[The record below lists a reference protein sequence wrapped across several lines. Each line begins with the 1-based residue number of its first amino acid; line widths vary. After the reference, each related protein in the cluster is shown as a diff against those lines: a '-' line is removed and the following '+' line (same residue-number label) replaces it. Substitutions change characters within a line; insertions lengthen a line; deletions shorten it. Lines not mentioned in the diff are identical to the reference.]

1 METIGNR
8 IKSKR
13 KKLKMTQLELAQ
25 MLNVTDRA
33 VSKWEQNQ
41 GNPDISILPKIA
53 EIFNVSLDYLLTG
66 KEPKQEMV
74 IISKI
79 ELCAKNDDPSMLK
92 SLTSNKDENNKS
104 LLDYVKKYNSKKVL
118 KALIDSTSN
127 LASLFGYKQNFGK
140 LNVIKAIE
148 IMLLCIPVN
157 RERIVIK
164 NLYGKDIRE
173 ADNDFVSALNQKD
186 NYSKDVVDGFK
197 KIFEL
202 LVKDYKKLSNA
213 QKEYYF
219 GMKENEGENKEVS
232 CWFNAY
238 PYFVDYAIKE
248 NNKELC
254 ELLLTQ
260 IEKHNKWVEIG
271 LNNFKRQFPPR
282 IYPQYNFKGR
292 KVYLL
297 KSTVDY
303 LLDIKQFK
311 LAYRVNLLLSS
322 PYPKRKIE
330 LIEMENN
337 PNMTEKEKIEFRCV
351 DHHIIVPE
359 EIKKLKDLQYV
370 KFLLDNNYVIY
381 YEMVYKLLKNDKKTL
396 FKFFIDNN
404 LESFCDFLINGNNK
418 RLLTDCWWYF
428 NGNNELGLKQP
439 IIFNNDDK
447 NKVNIKN
454 YTIYVYRKKKSE
466 SEDFAMECEKEDENE
481 IINYI
486 ELYKK
491 ELFEKIKANV
501 EIEEKE
507 KQNKLEKSKLIKGLT
522 CEYFEK
528 LLLKEE
534 IEMFIIKLCSLF
546 DAILIFDYK
555 CDANDFADRMKQF
568 FDKNTPKSQ
577 YVDDWRGDSTINN
590 ITSWEENREL
600 LNKLRMKRNSI
611 VHPENDENIKL
622 SIVELKQC
630 LDFVFKVNG
639 GNINNG

>member
-1 METIGNR
+1 
-8 IKSKR
+8 
-13 KKLKMTQLELAQ
+13 
-25 MLNVTDRA
+25 
-33 VSKWEQNQ
+33 
-41 GNPDISILPKIA
+41 
-53 EIFNVSLDYLLTG
+53 
-66 KEPKQEMV
+66 
-74 IISKI
+74 
-79 ELCAKNDDPSMLK
+79 
-92 SLTSNKDENNKS
+92 
-104 LLDYVKKYNSKKVL
+104 
-118 KALIDSTSN
+118 
-127 LASLFGYKQNFGK
+127 
-140 LNVIKAIE
+140 
-148 IMLLCIPVN
+148 
-157 RERIVIK
+157 
-164 NLYGKDIRE
+164 
-173 ADNDFVSALNQKD
+173 
-186 NYSKDVVDGFK
+186 
-197 KIFEL
+197 
-202 LVKDYKKLSNA
+202 
-213 QKEYYF
+213 
-219 GMKENEGENKEVS
+219 
-232 CWFNAY
+232 
-238 PYFVDYAIKE
+238 
-248 NNKELC
+248 
-254 ELLLTQ
+254 
-260 IEKHNKWVEIG
+260 
-271 LNNFKRQFPPR
+271 
-282 IYPQYNFKGR
+282 
-292 KVYLL
+292 
-297 KSTVDY
+297 
-303 LLDIKQFK
+303 
-311 LAYRVNLLLSS
+311 
-322 PYPKRKIE
+322 
-330 LIEMENN
+330 
-337 PNMTEKEKIEFRCV
+337 MTEKEKIEFRCV

-611 VHPENDENIKL
+611 VHPGNDENIKL